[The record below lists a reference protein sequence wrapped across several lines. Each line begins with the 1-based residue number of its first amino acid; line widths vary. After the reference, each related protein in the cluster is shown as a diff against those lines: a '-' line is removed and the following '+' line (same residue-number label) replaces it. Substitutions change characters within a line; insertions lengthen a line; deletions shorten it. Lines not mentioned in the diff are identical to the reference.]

1 MMSKSL
7 FVSGAL
13 ALAALSAPAY
23 AGNSSD
29 TTVPQ
34 PKVEGEG
41 QNTIVC
47 RRFEAIGTRLSSKK
61 VCRTKGEWDAEAAVN
76 RQNLERGQT
85 QRSKSD

>member
-1 MMSKSL
+1 MSKSH

-13 ALAALSAPAY
+13 ALVALSAPAY

-29 TTVPQ
+29 TPAPQ
-34 PKVEGEG
+34 TKVEDEG

>member
-1 MMSKSL
+1 MMIKSL
-7 FVSGAL
+7 FVSGAV
-13 ALAALSAPAY
+13 ALVALSAPAF
-23 AGNSSD
+23 AESKGE
-29 TTVPQ
+29 TPAPQ
-34 PKVEGEG
+34 TKAEGEG
-41 QNTIVC
+41 LNTIVC